1 MGHWDKLTVE
11 LDERTDSGVV
21 IYRLRGLLT
30 NTPESYAF
38 LDEFSQRVRKGARKI
53 ILNLEGVEHITSAG
67 VGILAACY
75 TSLTN
80 AGGRMALAHVP
91 PRARVILNVLKML
104 ELLGDHATEEGALA
118 SLSS

>member
-11 LDERTDSGVV
+11 RIESSEAGVT
-21 IYRLRGLLT
+21 IYRLSGLLT

-38 LDEFSQRVRKGARKI
+38 LEEFSHRIRKGETKAV
-53 ILNLEGVEHITSAG
+53 LNLEKIEHVTSAG

-80 AGGRMALAHVP
+80 AGGKMALALVP
-91 PRARVILNVLKML
+91 LRAHVILNVLKML
-104 ELLGDHATEEGALA
+104 DFLGDYPSEEAA
-118 SLSS
+118 VKAVSS

>member
-11 LDERTDSGVV
+11 RVERSEAGAS
-21 IYRLRGLLT
+21 IYRLRGLLS

-38 LDEFSQRVRKGARKI
+38 LDEFTQRVRKGERKI
-53 ILNLEGVEHITSAG
+53 VLNIEGVEHVTSAG

-80 AGGRMALAHVP
+80 AGGKMTLALVP
-91 PRARVILNVLKML
+91 TRARVILNVLKML
-104 ELLGDHATEEGALA
+104 ELLGDHATEEEAVA
-118 SLSS
+118 ALSS

>member
-11 LDERTDSGVV
+11 QDERAEAGVV
-21 IYRLRGLLT
+21 IYRLQGLLT

-38 LDEFSQRVRKGARKI
+38 LDECAHRIRKGARKI
-53 ILNLEGVEHITSAG
+53 VLNIEGVEHITSAG

-80 AGGRMALAHVP
+80 AGGRMALASVP
-91 PRARVILNVLKML
+91 SRARVILNVLKML
-104 ELLGDHATEEGALA
+104 ELLGDYATEEDAVA
-118 SLSS
+118 ALSS